1 MEPKIAFR
9 TFGEGEPVVL
19 LHGFAGSVSHWDP
32 LRPMLAK
39 YYKVIVPNLTQLT
52 LGRQRRTFSQQIDE
66 LHEFLQAN
74 VSKGPV
80 HIVAISYGGAL
91 TWGLATKYPE
101 SVARVVLI
109 NPMPP
114 DPMQQF
120 IWEGLRNFLRLPF
133 NKFFLGVI
141 LKTKWGRAFLRTAA
155 ETFRNVD
162 QEPSLERTKLE
173 GRKLMLIA
181 YVIERFSWIL
191 KSEKWPQWTE
201 KMKSWKHETF
211 LVYEEHDPLI
221 AYNSYEAFAKV
232 LNCEHPLVTQG
243 AGHISTLNSP
253 HMITWE
259 VMKFLLDRKQPETQ
273 SKIS

>member
-1 MEPKIAFR
+1 MEPKIPFR

-19 LHGFAGSVSHWDP
+19 LHGYAGSVSHWDP
-32 LRPMLAK
+32 LRPLLAK

-52 LGRQRRTFSQQIDE
+52 LGRQARTFSQQIDE
-66 LHEFLQAN
+66 LHEFLQTQ

-91 TWGLATKYPE
+91 TWGLATRYPN
-101 SVARVVLI
+101 SVGRVVLI

-114 DPMQQF
+114 DPLKQF

-141 LKTKWGRAFLRTAA
+141 LKTKWGREFLVTAA

-162 QEPSLERTKLE
+162 QAPALERTKLE
-173 GRKLMLIA
+173 GRKLLLIA
-181 YVIERFSWIL
+181 YIIERFAWIL
-191 KSEKWPQWTE
+191 KSESWPQWTE
-201 KMKSWKHETF
+201 ALKTWKHETF
-211 LVYEEHDPLI
+211 LVYEEQDPLI
-221 AYNSYEAFAKV
+221 RYDSYEQFAK
-232 LNCEHPLVTQG
+232 LLKCENPLVTQG

-259 VMKFLLDRKQPETQ
+259 VMKFLLEKQPVK
-273 SKIS
+273 KIS